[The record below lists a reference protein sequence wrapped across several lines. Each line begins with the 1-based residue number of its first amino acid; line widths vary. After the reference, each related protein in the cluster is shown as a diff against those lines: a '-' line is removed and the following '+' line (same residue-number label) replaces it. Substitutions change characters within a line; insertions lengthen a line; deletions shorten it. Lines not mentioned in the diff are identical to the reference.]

1 MKKMNLYISTQQK
14 NSQQIDLREDE
25 TTIADLK
32 SKGQDFI
39 STQQG
44 EELARDFKWDHLIFS
59 TLFILILLK

>member
-14 NSQQIDLREDE
+14 NSQQINFREDE
-25 TTIADLK
+25 ATIADLK

-39 STQQG
+39 YTEQG

-59 TLFILILLK
+59 TLVILILLK